1 MLGLPSN
8 TTRRLLQTHLQAR
21 CSPCLVDVTTRS
33 FAKQK
38 AAAATS
44 KKKQQAAAAATP
56 TAETGRDKN
65 LELILASLNAPKRT
79 EPELSQKEKARRY
92 DIGRN
97 YVIGRFQQHNAL
109 HHDLTCKIHL
119 KKHAVKMLP
128 RNSKVKQ
135 EAMNI
140 DSSGPPPWR
149 HIARWTPPIPDFDP
163 TPFLEKND

>member
-8 TTRRLLQTHLQAR
+8 TTRRLLLLQLQGR

-44 KKKQQAAAAATP
+44 KKKKQAAAATP

-65 LELILASLNAPKRT
+65 LELILASLNAPVRT
-79 EPELSQKEKARRY
+79 EPEISQEEKTRRY

-97 YVIGRFQQHNAL
+97 YVIGRFQQHNEL

-119 KKHAVKMLP
+119 KRHAVKMLP
-128 RNSKVKQ
+128 RNSKVKE
-135 EAMNI
+135 EAMKI
-140 DSSGPPPWR
+140 DNSGPPPWR
-149 HIARWTPPIPDFDP
+149 HIARWTPPIPGFDP
-163 TPFLEKND
+163 TPFLDKDD